1 MASKELI
8 TTVQGYE
15 NYIAIHG
22 VDEEVINAY
31 FEAGRTSLFEEK
43 DKEYGLML
51 SKRTK
56 ALINAFIF
64 KQTEG
69 MDIWAL
75 ERYQQDRET
84 TPYELVNRYYE
95 LLKMESEHLFESFM
109 LYMEKNRPYKERFY
123 QPRMNPL
130 SQVAQLIQDLYDD
143 KLDEGMVFCPG
154 RIGKAN
160 PLYSKILTPDGF
172 IEMRNI
178 KIGSKVISGDGTI
191 CNVTGVFPQ
200 GIKDVYR
207 VVFNDGT
214 SAECCKEHLWRVQ
227 TAEDRRKDRNG
238 TSDRK
243 YRVIELKEICK
254 NLKIGKKEENN
265 YSVDYVRPIQFEKK
279 ELPIPPYVLGVILGD
294 GYIGNGY
301 LRISNPEEDIFEKVK
316 KLLIGYA
323 KVTYQER
330 KERCKEISITKSNIN
345 NDLNL
350 LGLSGKRSQDKFI
363 PWIYL
368 MSDVEDRVELLRGLC
383 DTDGSVVKNFV
394 DYSTASKELAENI
407 VFLVRS
413 LGGRATLKES
423 DSHYTKD
430 GKKVE
435 CRKRYRV
442 TLTLNGE
449 LVPVSSNKNLKKYS
463 DNKKVK
469 KKFIERVEYV
479 GKEECQCIMVDN
491 PQHLY
496 VMDDFIVTHNTQ
508 IVKMGNLWFGS
519 NRPERSNLY
528 SAYSDKITG
537 GFYDGTY
544 ELMTDPTYTYSELY
558 PKNVEKKP
566 ITDGKDLTIDLVRK
580 KTYPTFTMRSIYGT
594 LNGACDCDGLG
605 IYDDLFSGIDE
616 ALSEDRQNTVW
627 GKFDNN
633 YMPRIKPGKA
643 KLLGIGTRWAPRD
656 VQGRRLE
663 LLLNDPEYASIRHRE
678 IIIPALNENG
688 ESNFDYPYKLGY
700 TTLDYKRRM
709 SSFENNDD
717 LASWLAQY
725 QQEPIERRGQ
735 MFNVDTMNFF
745 NPAEIEGIRPD
756 RIFAAND
763 PAYGGGDF
771 VSMPICYEIDGE
783 HYVVDAVYNDGEK
796 DVTIPEVAS
805 RIESHL
811 DKFKNKTA
819 EVHFEETKTTS
830 GYRTECEKIWK
841 EDGYPVNTT
850 HDPADNKTAKMDRI
864 KNHAP
869 DIRKLHFVDMKYQS
883 KEYRKY
889 FQNILSCTYDGK
901 MKHDDGVD
909 STAQLCDMIYGSKR
923 KVAKVEA
930 VSNPFRTGGY
940 GYGV

>member
-15 NYIAIHG
+15 NYISVHG
-22 VDEEVINAY
+22 LDEEVINAY

-84 TPYELVNRYYE
+84 TPYELVNQYYE

-154 RIGKAN
+154 RIGK
-160 PLYSKILTPDGF
+160 
-172 IEMRNI
+172 
-178 KIGSKVISGDGTI
+178 
-191 CNVTGVFPQ
+191 
-200 GIKDVYR
+200 
-207 VVFNDGT
+207 
-214 SAECCKEHLWRVQ
+214 
-227 TAEDRRKDRNG
+227 
-238 TSDRK
+238 
-243 YRVIELKEICK
+243 
-254 NLKIGKKEENN
+254 
-265 YSVDYVRPIQFEKK
+265 
-279 ELPIPPYVLGVILGD
+279 
-294 GYIGNGY
+294 
-301 LRISNPEEDIFEKVK
+301 
-316 KLLIGYA
+316 
-323 KVTYQER
+323 
-330 KERCKEISITKSNIN
+330 
-345 NDLNL
+345 
-350 LGLSGKRSQDKFI
+350 
-363 PWIYL
+363 
-368 MSDVEDRVELLRGLC
+368 
-383 DTDGSVVKNFV
+383 
-394 DYSTASKELAENI
+394 
-407 VFLVRS
+407 
-413 LGGRATLKES
+413 
-423 DSHYTKD
+423 
-430 GKKVE
+430 
-435 CRKRYRV
+435 
-442 TLTLNGE
+442 
-449 LVPVSSNKNLKKYS
+449 
-463 DNKKVK
+463 
-469 KKFIERVEYV
+469 
-479 GKEECQCIMVDN
+479 
-491 PQHLY
+491 
-496 VMDDFIVTHNTQ
+496 TQ

-544 ELMTDPTYTYSELY
+544 ELMTDPTYTYSEIY
-558 PKNVEKKP
+558 PKNVEKRP
-566 ITDGKDLTIDLVRK
+566 FTDGKDLTIDLVRK

-756 RIFAAND
+756 KIFAAND

-811 DKFKNKTA
+811 DKFENKTA

-869 DIRKLHFVDMKYQS
+869 DIRKLHFVDMKHQS

-940 GYGV
+940 TWK

>member
-1 MASKELI
+1 MASNELI

-15 NYIAIHG
+15 NYISVHG
-22 VDEEVINAY
+22 VDEEVIRAY
-31 FEAGRTSLFEEK
+31 FEAGRTSLFDEK

-56 ALINAFIF
+56 GLINDFIF
-64 KQTEG
+64 RQTEG
-69 MDIWAL
+69 MDVWAL
-75 ERYQQDRET
+75 ERYQQDRES
-84 TPYELVNRYYE
+84 TPYELVNQYYE
-95 LLKMESEHLFESFM
+95 ILKMESAHLFESFM

-154 RIGKAN
+154 RIGK
-160 PLYSKILTPDGF
+160 
-172 IEMRNI
+172 
-178 KIGSKVISGDGTI
+178 
-191 CNVTGVFPQ
+191 
-200 GIKDVYR
+200 
-207 VVFNDGT
+207 
-214 SAECCKEHLWRVQ
+214 
-227 TAEDRRKDRNG
+227 
-238 TSDRK
+238 
-243 YRVIELKEICK
+243 
-254 NLKIGKKEENN
+254 
-265 YSVDYVRPIQFEKK
+265 
-279 ELPIPPYVLGVILGD
+279 
-294 GYIGNGY
+294 
-301 LRISNPEEDIFEKVK
+301 
-316 KLLIGYA
+316 
-323 KVTYQER
+323 
-330 KERCKEISITKSNIN
+330 
-345 NDLNL
+345 
-350 LGLSGKRSQDKFI
+350 
-363 PWIYL
+363 
-368 MSDVEDRVELLRGLC
+368 
-383 DTDGSVVKNFV
+383 
-394 DYSTASKELAENI
+394 
-407 VFLVRS
+407 
-413 LGGRATLKES
+413 
-423 DSHYTKD
+423 
-430 GKKVE
+430 
-435 CRKRYRV
+435 
-442 TLTLNGE
+442 
-449 LVPVSSNKNLKKYS
+449 
-463 DNKKVK
+463 
-469 KKFIERVEYV
+469 
-479 GKEECQCIMVDN
+479 
-491 PQHLY
+491 
-496 VMDDFIVTHNTQ
+496 TQ

-558 PKNVEKKP
+558 PKNVEKRP
-566 ITDGKDLTIDLVRK
+566 FTDGKDLTIDLVRK

-663 LLLNDPEYASIRHRE
+663 LLLNNPEYASIRHRE

-735 MFNVDTMNFF
+735 MFNVDTMQFF
-745 NPAEIEGIRPD
+745 DPDEIEGIRPD

-771 VSMPICYEIDGE
+771 VSMPICYEIYGE
-783 HYVVDAVYNDGEK
+783 HYVVDVVYNDGEK
-796 DVTIPEVAS
+796 DVTIPEVAG
-805 RIESHL
+805 RMEDHL
-811 DKFKNKTA
+811 DKFERKTA

-841 EDGYPVNTT
+841 ADGYPINTS

-869 DIRKLHFVDMKYQS
+869 DIRKLHFVCMKKQS

-909 STAQLCDMIYGSKR
+909 STAQLCDMIYGNRNRR
-923 KVAKVEA
+923 KPTVIMEG
-930 VSNPFRTGGY
+930 FL
-940 GYGV
+940 